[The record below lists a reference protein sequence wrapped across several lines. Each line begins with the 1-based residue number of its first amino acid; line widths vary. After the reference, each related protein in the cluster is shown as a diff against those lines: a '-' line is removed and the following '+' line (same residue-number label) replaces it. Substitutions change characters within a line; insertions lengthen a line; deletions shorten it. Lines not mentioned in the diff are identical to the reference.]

1 VSGRVDVLGVGFDRV
16 HLAAAVERILRR
28 LDAGERTFVITANP
42 EFVMLAR
49 RDDAVAVIAR
59 DAHLVV
65 ADGSGVVAASR
76 ILGDPLP
83 RVPGRLLVDALVP
96 HLAQRRTPIFFLGA
110 APGVAE
116 RAAAGLRR
124 RAPGLVVAGV
134 HAGSAE
140 PLDDAVSVARIRES
154 GAQALLVA
162 YGMPKQEQWI
172 ARNLP
177 ALLALRLA
185 IGVGGVFD
193 QVAGV
198 QKVPPAA
205 LHAIGLEW
213 LWRLVREPRRW
224 RRQRVLPLFALL
236 VVRKRLFGR

>member
-1 VSGRVDVLGVGFDRV
+1 VSARVDVLGVGFDRV
-16 HLAAAVERILRR
+16 PFAAAVERILRR
-28 LDAGERTFVITANP
+28 IEAGERTFVITANP

-49 RDDAVAVIAR
+49 QDAAVARIAR
-59 DAHLVV
+59 EADMVV

-76 ILGDPLP
+76 LLGDPLP

-116 RAAAGLRR
+116 RAAAELRR

-140 PLDDAVSVARIRES
+140 PEHDAVSVERIR
-154 GAQALLVA
+154 GTAAQVLLVA
-162 YGMPKQEQWI
+162 YGMPKQEHWI
-172 ARNLP
+172 GRNLA
-177 ALLALRLA
+177 ALPGVRLA

-193 QVAGV
+193 QLAGV
-198 QKVPPAA
+198 RKVPPAA
-205 LHAIGLEW
+205 VHAIGLEW
-213 LWRLVREPRRW
+213 LWRLAREPSRW

-236 VVRKRLFGR
+236 VLRKRLIGR

>member
-1 VSGRVDVLGVGFDRV
+1 MSARVDVLGVGFDRV

-49 RDDAVAVIAR
+49 SKGEVAQLAR

-76 ILGDPLP
+76 LLGDPLP

-96 HLAQRRTPIFFLGA
+96 HLAQRRSPIFFLGA

-116 RAAAGLRR
+116 RAAAELRR

-140 PLDDAVSVARIRES
+140 PEQDAVSVARVRDS
-154 GAQALLVA
+154 AAQVLLVA
-162 YGMPKQEQWI
+162 YGMPKQELWI

-177 ALLALRLA
+177 ALPAVRFA

-193 QVAGV
+193 QLAGV

-213 LWRLVREPRRW
+213 LWRLAREPWRW

-236 VVRKRLFGR
+236 VLRKRLLGR

>member
-1 VSGRVDVLGVGFDRV
+1 VSARVDVLGVGFDRV
-16 HLAAAVERILRR
+16 DLAEATARILRR

-49 RDDAVAVIAR
+49 RDAAVARIAR
-59 DAHLVV
+59 EAHLVV

-76 ILGDPLP
+76 LLGHPLS

-96 HLAQRRTPIFFLGA
+96 HLAQRRSPTFFLGA

-116 RAAAGLRR
+116 RAAAELRR
-124 RAPGLVVAGV
+124 RAPGFVVAGV
-134 HAGSAE
+134 HAGTAE
-140 PLDDAVSVARIRES
+140 LADDAASVERMRDG
-154 GAQALLVA
+154 GAEVLFVA
-162 YGMPKQEQWI
+162 YGMPKQERWI

-177 ALLALRLA
+177 VLPAVRLA

-193 QVAGV
+193 QLAGV

-205 LHAIGLEW
+205 LHALGLEW
-213 LWRLVREPRRW
+213 LWRLAREPWRW

-236 VVRKRLFGR
+236 VVRKRLTGR

>member
-1 VSGRVDVLGVGFDRV
+1 VSARVDVLGVGFDRV
-16 HLAAAVERILRR
+16 HLAAAAERILRR
-28 LDAGERTFVITANP
+28 LDAGESTFVITANP

-49 RDDAVAVIAR
+49 RDEALARIAR
-59 DAHLVV
+59 DAQLVV
-65 ADGSGVVAASR
+65 ADGTGIVAASR
-76 ILGDPLP
+76 LLGDGLP

-96 HLAQRRTPIFFLGA
+96 HLAQRRSRVFFLGA

-116 RAAAGLRR
+116 RAAAELRR

-140 PLDDAVSVARIRES
+140 PNDDAVSVARVRES
-154 GAQALLVA
+154 GAQVLLVA

-172 ARNLP
+172 ARNLHALP
-177 ALLALRLA
+177 AVRVAM
-185 IGVGGVFD
+185 GVGGVFD
-193 QVAGV
+193 QLAGV

-213 LWRLVREPRRW
+213 LWRLAREPGRW

-236 VVRKRLFGR
+236 VLRKRLFRR

>member
-1 VSGRVDVLGVGFDRV
+1 VSARVDVLGVGFDRV
-16 HLAAAVERILRR
+16 DLAAAAERILRR
-28 LDAGERTFVITANP
+28 LDGGERTFVITANP

-49 RDDAVAVIAR
+49 SDDVLERIAR
-59 DAHLVV
+59 EAELVV
-65 ADGSGVVAASR
+65 ADGSGIVAASR
-76 ILGDPLP
+76 LLGHGLP

-96 HLAQRRTPIFFLGA
+96 HLAQRRSRVFFLGA

-116 RAAAGLRR
+116 RAAAELRR

-140 PLDDAVSVARIRES
+140 PEDDAVSVARVRDS
-154 GAQALLVA
+154 AAQVLLVA

-177 ALLALRLA
+177 SLPALRLA

-193 QVAGV
+193 QLAGV

-213 LWRLVREPRRW
+213 LWRLAREPRRW

-236 VVRKRLFGR
+236 VLRKRFFGR

>member
-1 VSGRVDVLGVGFDRV
+1 MPARVDVLGVGFDRV
-16 HLAAAVERILRR
+16 PLATAVERILRR
-28 LDAGERTFVITANP
+28 LEAGERTFVITANP

-49 RDDAVAVIAR
+49 SDEAVAQIAR
-59 DAHLVV
+59 AADLVV

-76 ILGDPLP
+76 LLGDPLP

-96 HLAQRRTPIFFLGA
+96 HLAQRHTPIFFLGA

-116 RAAAGLRR
+116 RAAAELRR

-140 PLDDAVSVARIRES
+140 PEHDAELVARVR
-154 GAQALLVA
+154 GTTAQALLVA

-172 ARNLP
+172 ARNLTSLP
-177 ALLALRLA
+177 EVRLA

-193 QVAGV
+193 QLAGV

-205 LHAIGLEW
+205 LHAVGLEW
-213 LWRLVREPRRW
+213 LWRLVREPSRW

-236 VVRKRLFGR
+236 VLRKRIIGR

>member
-1 VSGRVDVLGVGFDRV
+1 VSARVDVLGVGFDRV
-16 HLAAAVERILRR
+16 DLVAAAERALRR

-49 RDDAVAVIAR
+49 RDDSLARIAG
-59 DAHLVV
+59 DAQLVV
-65 ADGSGVVAASR
+65 ADGSGIVAASR
-76 ILGDPLP
+76 LLGDPLP

-96 HLAQRRTPIFFLGA
+96 HLAQRRSPVFFLGA

-116 RAAAGLRR
+116 RAAAELRR
-124 RAPGLVVAGV
+124 RAPGIVVAGV

-140 PLDDAVSVARIRES
+140 PEDDALSVAWVRDS
-154 GAQALLVA
+154 GAQVLLVA

-177 ALLALRLA
+177 ALPGVRLA

-193 QVAGV
+193 QLAGV

-213 LWRLVREPRRW
+213 LWRLAREPRRW

-236 VVRKRLFGR
+236 VLRKRLLGR

>member
-1 VSGRVDVLGVGFDRV
+1 VSARVDVLGVGFDRV
-16 HLAAAVERILRR
+16 PLAAAVERILRR
-28 LDAGERTFVITANP
+28 VEAGERTFVITANP

-49 RDDAVAVIAR
+49 QDAAVAHIAR
-59 DAHLVV
+59 EAHLVV

-76 ILGDPLP
+76 LLGDPLP

-116 RAAAGLRR
+116 RAAAELRR

-140 PLDDAVSVARIRES
+140 PEQDAEAVARVRDTA
-154 GAQALLVA
+154 AQVLLVA
-162 YGMPKQEQWI
+162 YGMPKQERWI

-177 ALLALRLA
+177 ELPGVRLA

-193 QVAGV
+193 QLAGV
-198 QKVPPAA
+198 QRVPPAA

-213 LWRLVREPRRW
+213 LWRLAREPWRW

-236 VVRKRLFGR
+236 VLRKRLIGR